1 MISAR
6 ERSLESLRS
15 ILETTKQFYEE
26 RMSEAAES
34 LSAKDAE
41 VKMAIERMK
50 ACLLIIGNLQSS
62 SEASTWTK
70 ALLFILILHS
80 SIRAFYTIKAG
91 KGLAA

>member
-1 MISAR
+1 
-6 ERSLESLRS
+6 
-15 ILETTKQFYEE
+15 
-26 RMSEAAES
+26 MSEAAES

-41 VKMAIERMK
+41 VKMATERMK

-62 SEASTWTK
+62 SEASTCTK
-70 ALLFILILHS
+70 ALLFILNLHS